1 MTVWIDAQFS
11 PALALWFS
19 ERFGVPATHV
29 CDLDLLFASDEFLFH
44 SAEKAGAVV
53 ITRDYAFAQLAKVL
67 VPPPKALWIT
77 AQDASLE
84 SVKRILE
91 ATFDRAVRLFDAG
104 ESLIELKSD
113 TIA

>member
-1 MTVWIDAQFS
+1 MIVWIDAQFP
-11 PALALWFS
+11 PALASWIN

-29 CDLDLLFASDEFLFH
+29 GALDLLFASDEFLFH

-53 ITRDYAFAQLAKVL
+53 ITRDYAFAQLAKTM

-77 AQDASLE
+77 ARNAPLE
-84 SVKRILE
+84 AVKRILE
-91 ATFDRAVRLFDAG
+91 ATFNRAARLLEAG

>member
-11 PALALWFS
+11 PALASWLS
-19 ERFGVPATHV
+19 ERFAVPATHV

-53 ITRDYAFAQLAKVL
+53 ITRDYSFAQLAKTL

-77 AQDASLE
+77 SRNASLE
-84 SVKRILE
+84 AVQRILE
-91 ATFDRAVRLFDAG
+91 ATFDRAARLFDAG

>member
-1 MTVWIDAQFS
+1 MIVWIDAQFS
-11 PALALWFS
+11 PALAPWFS

-29 CDLDLLFASDEFLFH
+29 GDLDLLFASDEFLFH

-53 ITRDYAFAQLAKVL
+53 ITRDDAFAQLAKVL
-67 VPPPKALWIT
+67 APPPKALWIT
-77 AQDASLE
+77 ARNSSLA

-91 ATFDRAVRLFDAG
+91 ATFERAVPLFNAG
-104 ESLIELKSD
+104 ESLCELKSD